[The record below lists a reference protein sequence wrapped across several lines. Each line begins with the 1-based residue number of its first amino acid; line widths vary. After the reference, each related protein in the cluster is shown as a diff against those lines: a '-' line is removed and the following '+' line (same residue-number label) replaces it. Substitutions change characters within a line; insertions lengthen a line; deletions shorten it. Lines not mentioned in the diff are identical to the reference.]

1 MSRKE
6 MLDLMQFVCDQNKVA
21 LFEVVQQRNIELD
34 ANSLEAILNVLEA
47 TTKNKKKPPFW
58 VAFLFVPYLSRN
70 FSNGF
75 ADLSF

>member
-47 TTKNKKKPPFW
+47 TTKNN
-58 VAFLFVPYLSRN
+58 FLKMDKLT
-70 FSNGF
+70 
-75 ADLSF
+75 

>member
-21 LFEVVQQRNIELD
+21 LFEIVQQRNIELD

-47 TTKNKKKPPFW
+47 TTKNN
-58 VAFLFVPYLSRN
+58 FLKMIERM
-70 FSNGF
+70 
-75 ADLSF
+75 

>member
-47 TTKNKKKPPFW
+47 TTKNN
-58 VAFLFVPYLSRN
+58 FLKMIERM
-70 FSNGF
+70 
-75 ADLSF
+75 